1 MTRLALKL
9 RLKHKPKPTLLLK
22 PRVTQDLVLRLMQT
36 LVHKL
41 TQDSGLR
48 PIQTLDRKHMLGSVF
63 NLTDKPAATVVFAT
77 EVQHVP
83 PTQMLELEQPL
94 TAQALG

>member
-9 RLKHKPKPTLLLK
+9 RLKHKPKPMLLLK
-22 PRVTQDLVLRLMQT
+22 PRVTQDLVLRPIQT

-41 TQDSGLR
+41 TQDLEHR
-48 PIQTLDRKHMLGSVF
+48 LTQTLDRKHMLGSVLK
-63 NLTDKPAATVVFAT
+63 LTDKPAATAVFAT
-77 EVQHVP
+77 EALHVL

-94 TAQALG
+94 TAQVLG